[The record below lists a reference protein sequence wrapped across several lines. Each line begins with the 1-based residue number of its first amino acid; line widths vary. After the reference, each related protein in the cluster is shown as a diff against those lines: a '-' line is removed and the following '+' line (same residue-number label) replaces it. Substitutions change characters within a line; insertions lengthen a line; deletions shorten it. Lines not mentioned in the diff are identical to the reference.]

1 MSSQYPESPRSALE
15 FAKLFPDN
23 ESCIEYLAQ
32 WRWPDGFR
40 CPRCEGDRATRLT
53 TRPLW
58 ECRNCGHQTSVT
70 AGTALHRTKLPL
82 TIWLYALWRLSTN
95 RTSISALQLQ
105 RETGVGSY
113 ETAWSL
119 LHKVR
124 RVLGESDQYQ
134 LRREA
139 IEVDESQVGGKGTGM
154 GRRLGES
161 GAWIVAAVERIEVNR
176 PDKKPYQASGSA
188 RMEVVRNTGAKTLD
202 AFVNWA
208 VLRGSHIVTDAWHG
222 YDHLE
227 DQGYVHEVHVL
238 RGDSTVIEATQ
249 PKVHLLFSNLKAL
262 INGTFHGVSPRHLW
276 SYLREYVYRF
286 NRRRYGERTFGFM
299 VRRVMTGPWTSRATI
314 VAEAT
319 G

>member
-1 MSSQYPESPRSALE
+1 
-15 FAKLFPDN
+15 
-23 ESCIEYLAQ
+23 
-32 WRWPDGFR
+32 
-40 CPRCEGDRATRLT
+40 
-53 TRPLW
+53 
-58 ECRNCGHQTSVT
+58 VT